1 MASSSFTV
9 TFVTKAAISAAK
21 ALGFD
26 IKQEQLEVVV
36 KFAMG
41 RDVFAVL
48 PTYFGKT
55 LCYQCLPGVFN
66 QICFDGKA
74 HCSIIVVISPLIAI
88 IKDQVQC
95 IQLVKYS
102 ASSLLSTK
110 ITDFYHF
117 VILLCR

>member
-9 TFVTKAAISAAK
+9 AFVIKAAISAAK

-48 PTYFGKT
+48 PTGFGKT
-55 LCYQCLPGVFN
+55 LCSNACLEF
-66 QICFDGKA
+66 
-74 HCSIIVVISPLIAI
+74 
-88 IKDQVQC
+88 
-95 IQLVKYS
+95 
-102 ASSLLSTK
+102 STK
-110 ITDFYHF
+110 SALMEKST
-117 VILLCR
+117 VL